1 MIRDCLTLGLGIG
14 AILLATQ
21 GAARADDA
29 ACTERAA
36 LVERLAENYGESRQA
51 AGLAGADRL
60 VELFAAPETG
70 SWTIIVTTPDG
81 IACLY
86 AAGEYFERFEGGPVA
101 AGDPA

>member
-70 SWTIIVTTPDG
+70 SWTILITRSDG
-81 IACLY
+81 LSCLKSSGAGFALPLVRD
-86 AAGEYFERFEGGPVA
+86 AAT
-101 AGDPA
+101 